1 MLKKLAKKF
10 WRWLKSK
17 PVPKANA
24 SLTDWYVWTLHAPS
38 WQVKEVYEKR
48 FNKVFHD
55 DCSLDIDCVENFNY
69 CLGKD
74 NLIRE
79 YFENRL
85 FGNPWPVLSQKFV
98 EENEYEIFVLP
109 DDVKSKVKYVKK
121 YAKGKFPKYLIDT
134 KNQVLGMIIR
144 YDCIIS
150 EYYNTE
156 IDDRSALYSSDNFFS
171 MKDADYLTVSMLEI
185 NRMLSRIGLSRIEG
199 KYWIN
204 GGLMGLCV
212 WNDGTVQKYFD
223 GGVFAKILMKM
234 KK

>member
-1 MLKKLAKKF
+1 MKDIKKLKEKI
-10 WRWLKSK
+10 WRWWTKETL
-17 PVPKANA
+17 PKENA
-24 SLTDWYVWTLHAPS
+24 PISDWYFWTLHAPY

-48 FNKVFHD
+48 FY
-55 DCSLDIDCVENFNY
+55 IENFDC
-69 CLGKD
+69 CLGED

-85 FGNPWPVLSQKFV
+85 FGNSWPVLSQKFV

-134 KNQVLGMIIR
+134 RNQVLGIIIR

-156 IDDRSALYSSDNFFS
+156 IDVRSALYSSNNFFS

-185 NRMLSRIGLSRIEG
+185 NKMLSQIGLSKIEG

-204 GGLMGLCV
+204 GGLQNWMGLNV
-212 WNDGTVQKYFD
+212 WNDGTVQKYYD
-223 GGVFAKILMKM
+223 GGAFAKILMKM